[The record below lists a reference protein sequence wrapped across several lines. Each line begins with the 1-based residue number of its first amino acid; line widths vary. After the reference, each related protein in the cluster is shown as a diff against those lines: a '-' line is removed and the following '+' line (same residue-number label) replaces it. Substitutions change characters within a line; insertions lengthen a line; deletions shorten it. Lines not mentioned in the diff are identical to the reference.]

1 MLSFG
6 VLASLFALG
15 PVIGFSGVVFALWG
29 SRSSSTRSQRSP
41 RSRGRRW

>member
-1 MLSFG
+1 MSFG

-29 SRSSSTRSQRSP
+29 FALVFYPVTTIAALT
-41 RSRGRRW
+41 GRRW